1 MELFIW
7 YNPQIDCYQ
16 QGSRE
21 EYQRIVAQ
29 CKDIGEATLMYELN
43 ELSSRLANK
52 ILTELNTAR
61 SHLKMAHA

>member
-7 YNPQIDCYQ
+7 YNPKIGCYQ
-16 QGSRE
+16 QGNKE
-21 EYQRIVAQ
+21 EYQRVLIQ
-29 CKDIGEATLMYELN
+29 CKDIGEPTLLYELN

-61 SHLKMAHA
+61 SQLKMANA